1 MSLRTVSLRRR
12 VTLSAIGLLGVVL
25 IGVVLLVDA
34 LFAAQS
40 KRDVDTALLEKAR
53 VAQQLVKQR
62 VRGAELVD
70 RLEGRGVEVRL
81 VMPDGTVF
89 GNAPDEEVANEV
101 SRQLIDGSKITVY
114 AESSVITAAQTRL
127 RRLLLLAGVGALAV
141 TAGAM
146 VLVVRRALA
155 PLDAMT
161 TLARSIARGNRGYR
175 LNPSRADNELGR
187 TAAAFDDMLDSLEG
201 SEERTKRFV
210 ADAAH
215 ELRTPIAGVQAVAEA
230 LMQTAGAEERERL
243 NLLLVRESRRAGRL
257 VDDLL
262 ALARIEAGLE
272 LHRERVDLLALAE
285 AEVGR
290 TQLLVPDFDIAAEG
304 ESEFVSGDPQRLA
317 QVLANLADNA
327 RQATGPSGR
336 VRLRV
341 SRVGSFARLVVSDNG
356 PGVPP
361 EERERIFDRLVR
373 LDEARDQRSGGS
385 GLGLPIARGVVRAHG
400 GELSCTTPGD
410 DSHEAETHSPSPSA
424 GNSALSPG
432 GPPSRPTTPVV
443 PGVPGVPAAP
453 TPSTPTTPPPTTQP
467 PSAAADTT
475 DNTDARAAG
484 PSDPAR
490 SRTATHAMTT
500 DVPAADPPAADPP
513 AADPPAADA
522 LAAGSLGAGSLEH
535 GAGPKVDRAGADG
548 SRGGH
553 PAASAE
559 HHGGISDAPDDRNP
573 AADARGG
580 VGGGDAARPTPVGD
594 ALRAD
599 SPQAADVWDA
609 GAARPAPVAEVAGAS
624 SLTTGPQDSARRG
637 AVGSVGAAFVV
648 RIPLAE

>member
-12 VTLSAIGLLGVVL
+12 VTLSAIGVLAVVLLGVVL
-25 IGVVLLVDA
+25 SVDA

-62 VRGAELVD
+62 VRGADLVD
-70 RLEGRGVEVRL
+70 RLEGRGVRVRL
-81 VMPDGTVF
+81 VMPDGTVV

-101 SRQLIDGSKITVY
+101 SRQLVDGSRITVY
-114 AESSVITAAQTRL
+114 AESSVITAAQARL
-127 RRLLLLAGVGALAV
+127 RRLLLVVGFGALAV
-141 TAGAM
+141 TAAAM
-146 VLVVRRALA
+146 VWVVRRALA

-161 TLARSIARGNRGYR
+161 TLARSIARGGRGHR

-215 ELRTPIAGVQAVAEA
+215 ELRTPVAGVQAVAEA
-230 LMQTAGAEERERL
+230 LMHTGSAEERERL

-290 TQLLVPDFDIAAEG
+290 TRLLAPDFDIAAEG
-304 ESEFVSGDPQRLA
+304 ESAFVSGDPQRLA

-327 RQATGPSGR
+327 RQATGPTGR

-341 SRVGSFARLVVSDNG
+341 SRAGSFALLVVSDNG

-361 EERERIFDRLVR
+361 ADRERIFDRLVR

-385 GLGLPIARGVVRAHG
+385 GLGLPIARGVARAHG
-400 GELSCTTPGD
+400 GELSCIDPDESQRTQSPHHPVTHHPLPHD
-410 DSHEAETHSPSPSA
+410 PVPDEQVLHEPVPDATNPSA
-424 GNSALSPG
+424 RNLS
-432 GPPSRPTTPVV
+432 GPPSTSTE
-443 PGVPGVPAAP
+443 
-453 TPSTPTTPPPTTQP
+453 STPTGSTPVDTPATQESP
-467 PSAAADTT
+467 
-475 DNTDARAAG
+475 
-484 PSDPAR
+484 
-490 SRTATHAMTT
+490 
-500 DVPAADPPAADPP
+500 
-513 AADPPAADA
+513 
-522 LAAGSLGAGSLEH
+522 
-535 GAGPKVDRAGADG
+535 
-548 SRGGH
+548 
-553 PAASAE
+553 
-559 HHGGISDAPDDRNP
+559 
-573 AADARGG
+573 
-580 VGGGDAARPTPVGD
+580 GDAAGTHT
-594 ALRAD
+594 
-599 SPQAADVWDA
+599 AAGARGV
-609 GAARPAPVAEVAGAS
+609 GAARHGPVADVS
-624 SLTTGPQDSARRG
+624 
-637 AVGSVGAAFVV
+637 GAAFEV
-648 RIPLAE
+648 RIPLADPD

>member
-12 VTLSAIGLLGVVL
+12 IALSAIGVLGVVL

-40 KRDVDTALLEKAR
+40 KRDVDTALLEKSR

-62 VRGAELVD
+62 VRGADLVN

-89 GNAPDEEVANEV
+89 GKAPGEEVTNEV
-101 SRQLIDGSKITVY
+101 SRELIDGSEITVY
-114 AESSVITAAQTRL
+114 TESSVITAAQARL
-127 RRLLLLAGVGALAV
+127 RRLLLLVGLGALAV

-146 VLVVRRALA
+146 VWVVRRALA
-155 PLDAMT
+155 PLDTMT
-161 TLARSIARGNRGYR
+161 TLARSIARGDRGYR

-187 TAAAFDDMLDSLEG
+187 MAAAFDDMVDSLEG

-230 LMQTAGAEERERL
+230 LMQTAGTEERERL

-272 LHRERVDLLALAE
+272 LYRERVDLLASAE

-290 TQLLVPDFDIAAEG
+290 TQLLAPDFDIVTEG
-304 ESEFVSGDPQRLA
+304 ESAFVSGDPQRLA

-341 SRVGSFARLVVSDNG
+341 SKAGSFALLVVSDNG
-356 PGVPP
+356 PGVVP
-361 EERERIFDRLVR
+361 EDRERIFDRLVR
-373 LDEARDQRSGGS
+373 LDEARDQGTGGS

-400 GELSCTTPGD
+400 GELTCIDPDEARRSQ
-410 DSHEAETHSPSPSA
+410 DSGYLAPRGARPSA
-424 GNSALSPG
+424 
-432 GPPSRPTTPVV
+432 TTVD
-443 PGVPGVPAAP
+443 AP
-453 TPSTPTTPPPTTQP
+453 
-467 PSAAADTT
+467 
-475 DNTDARAAG
+475 
-484 PSDPAR
+484 
-490 SRTATHAMTT
+490 
-500 DVPAADPPAADPP
+500 
-513 AADPPAADA
+513 
-522 LAAGSLGAGSLEH
+522 E
-535 GAGPKVDRAGADG
+535 DG
-548 SRGGH
+548 SR
-553 PAASAE
+553 SAE
-559 HHGGISDAPDDRNP
+559 MPVP
-573 AADARGG
+573 AGTGTGTGTG
-580 VGGGDAARPTPVGD
+580 VKV
-594 ALRAD
+594 
-599 SPQAADVWDA
+599 S
-609 GAARPAPVAEVAGAS
+609 
-624 SLTTGPQDSARRG
+624 
-637 AVGSVGAAFVV
+637 GAAFEV
-648 RIPLAE
+648 RIPLAD

>member
-12 VTLSAIGLLGVVL
+12 VTLSVIVVLGVVL
-25 IGVVLLVDA
+25 VGVVLAVDA
-34 LFAAQS
+34 LFTAQS
-40 KRDVDTALLEKAR
+40 ERDVNTALLERAR

-62 VRGAELVD
+62 VRGADLVN
-70 RLEGRGVEVRL
+70 RVEGRGVEVRL
-81 VMPDGTVF
+81 VMPDGTVH

-101 SRQLIDGSKITVY
+101 SRRLADGSQITLY
-114 AESSVITAAQTRL
+114 AESSVTTVAQARL
-127 RRLLLLAGVGALAV
+127 RRLLLLVGLGALAV

-146 VLVVRRALA
+146 VWVVRRALA

-161 TLARSIARGNRGYR
+161 TLARSIARGDRGYR

-230 LMQTAGAEERERL
+230 LMQTADAEERERL

-290 TQLLVPDFDIAAEG
+290 TRLLAPDFDIAAEG
-304 ESEFVSGDPQRLA
+304 ESAFVSGDPQRLA

-336 VRLRV
+336 ARLRV
-341 SRVGSFARLVVSDNG
+341 SRAGNFALLVVSDNG

-361 EERERIFDRLVR
+361 EDRERIFDRLVR

-400 GELSCTTPGD
+400 GELWCLDPDQTHRAGPRPDRPEPTTSTTTSTVTRSTTASSPDDTAPGGTTPDDVTAGD
-410 DSHEAETHSPSPSA
+410 TAPPVASSPDTSPS
-424 GNSALSPG
+424 GMSP
-432 GPPSRPTTPVV
+432 
-443 PGVPGVPAAP
+443 
-453 TPSTPTTPPPTTQP
+453 
-467 PSAAADTT
+467 
-475 DNTDARAAG
+475 TDARPTDAKPTDTGPTDTGEGSTSAGDPSGVPTVDTPTGAEAVGFGAVGAGTAPSGVGAEASHDGGAG
-484 PSDPAR
+484 PSR
-490 SRTATHAMTT
+490 
-500 DVPAADPPAADPP
+500 
-513 AADPPAADA
+513 
-522 LAAGSLGAGSLEH
+522 AGGGSAGAG
-535 GAGPKVDRAGADG
+535 GAGAG
-548 SRGGH
+548 
-553 PAASAE
+553 
-559 HHGGISDAPDDRNP
+559 
-573 AADARGG
+573 
-580 VGGGDAARPTPVGD
+580 
-594 ALRAD
+594 
-599 SPQAADVWDA
+599 
-609 GAARPAPVAEVAGAS
+609 
-624 SLTTGPQDSARRG
+624 
-637 AVGSVGAAFVV
+637 GAAFVV
-648 RIPLAE
+648 RMPLDE

>member
-12 VTLSAIGLLGVVL
+12 VTLSAIGVLGVVL
-25 IGVVLLVDA
+25 VGVVLLVDA

-53 VAQQLVKQR
+53 VAQQLVKQQ
-62 VRGAELVD
+62 VRGADLVD

-89 GNAPDEEVANEV
+89 GHAPNEEVANEV
-101 SRQLIDGSKITVY
+101 SRQLVDGSTITVY
-114 AESSVITAAQTRL
+114 AESSVITAAQARL
-127 RRLLLLAGVGALAV
+127 RRLLLLAGIGALAV
-141 TAGAM
+141 TVGAM
-146 VLVVRRALA
+146 VLVVGRALA

-161 TLARSIARGNRGYR
+161 TLARSIARGNRGSR

-230 LMQTAGAEERERL
+230 LMQTAGAGERERL

-290 TQLLVPDFDIAAEG
+290 TQLLAPDFDIAVEG
-304 ESEFVSGDPQRLA
+304 EAAFVSGDPQRLA

-341 SRVGSFARLVVSDNG
+341 SKAGGFALLVVSDNG

-361 EERERIFDRLVR
+361 EDRERIFDRLVR

-400 GELSCTTPGD
+400 GELSCTAPDGTAEPAAVLSIPTARHGPVADLPDDRRPTRDTPGID
-410 DSHEAETHSPSPSA
+410 TPGTDTDGDRPSPADFGRRRCESTEAEQGPGPTRPDPVTGLPA
-424 GNSALSPG
+424 GRTTATPRRAMGTERPASERVAG
-432 GPPSRPTTPVV
+432 DAQDHRPT
-443 PGVPGVPAAP
+443 
-453 TPSTPTTPPPTTQP
+453 
-467 PSAAADTT
+467 
-475 DNTDARAAG
+475 TDARAG
-484 PSDPAR
+484 D
-490 SRTATHAMTT
+490 T
-500 DVPAADPPAADPP
+500 
-513 AADPPAADA
+513 
-522 LAAGSLGAGSLEH
+522 
-535 GAGPKVDRAGADG
+535 RAGDTRAGDTGRPGVVARVG
-548 SRGGH
+548 SG
-553 PAASAE
+553 
-559 HHGGISDAPDDRNP
+559 GGID
-573 AADARGG
+573 GEG
-580 VGGGDAARPTPVGD
+580 VREAV
-594 ALRAD
+594 
-599 SPQAADVWDA
+599 
-609 GAARPAPVAEVAGAS
+609 
-624 SLTTGPQDSARRG
+624 G
-637 AVGSVGAAFVV
+637 AVFEV

>member
-1 MSLRTVSLRRR
+1 MNLRTVSLRRR
-12 VTLSAIGLLGVVL
+12 VTLSAIGVLGVVL

-53 VAQQLVKQR
+53 VAQQLVRQR
-62 VRGAELVD
+62 VRGAELVN

-89 GNAPDEEVANEV
+89 GNEPDGEVANEV
-101 SRQLIDGSKITVY
+101 SRQLADGSKITVY
-114 AESSVITAAQTRL
+114 AEAAVITAARTRL
-127 RRLLLLAGVGALAV
+127 RRLLLLAGIGALAV
-141 TAGAM
+141 TVGAM
-146 VLVVRRALA
+146 LLVVRRALA

-161 TLARSIARGNRGYR
+161 TLARSIARGNRGHR
-175 LNPSRADNELGR
+175 LNPSRADTELGR

-215 ELRTPIAGVQAVAEA
+215 ELRTPIAGVQAVSEA
-230 LMQTAGAEERERL
+230 LMQTSSAEERERL

-290 TQLLVPDFDIAAEG
+290 TQLLAPDFDIVAEG
-304 ESEFVSGDPQRLA
+304 ESAFVSGDPQRLA

-341 SRVGSFARLVVSDNG
+341 SRVGSFARLVVSDDG

-400 GELSCTTPGD
+400 GELSCIAPGQAHSATTPARATG
-410 DSHEAETHSPSPSA
+410 
-424 GNSALSPG
+424 LG
-432 GPPSRPTTPVV
+432 G
-443 PGVPGVPAAP
+443 
-453 TPSTPTTPPPTTQP
+453 
-467 PSAAADTT
+467 
-475 DNTDARAAG
+475 AAG
-484 PSDPAR
+484 P
-490 SRTATHAMTT
+490 RTATGTAT
-500 DVPAADPPAADPP
+500 
-513 AADPPAADA
+513 
-522 LAAGSLGAGSLEH
+522 AAGTGMA
-535 GAGPKVDRAGADG
+535 AAAGADTG
-548 SRGGH
+548 T
-553 PAASAE
+553 AA
-559 HHGGISDAPDDRNP
+559 G
-573 AADARGG
+573 AAAGTAATAG
-580 VGGGDAARPTPVGD
+580 V
-594 ALRAD
+594 
-599 SPQAADVWDA
+599 DA
-609 GAARPAPVAEVAGAS
+609 GAAVPSADAAKAGAAVDVTVGAVADVTGEGSGGGHSAAGTGQPGAGTDVTGDRGSAAGARGADASRPAPAD
-624 SLTTGPQDSARRG
+624 GPQGGVPPGDVADRRG
-637 AVGSVGAAFVV
+637 GRRVGSVGAAFEV
-648 RIPLAE
+648 RIPLAG

>member
-12 VTLSAIGLLGVVL
+12 VTLSAIGVLGVVL

-40 KRDVDTALLEKAR
+40 RRDVDTALLEKTR

-62 VRGAELVD
+62 VRGADLVE

-101 SRQLIDGSKITVY
+101 RRQLVDGSTITVY
-114 AESSVITAAQTRL
+114 AESSVITAAQARL
-127 RRLLLLAGVGALAV
+127 RRLLLVAGIGALAV

-161 TLARSIARGNRGYR
+161 TLARSITRGNRGSR

-230 LMQTAGAEERERL
+230 LMQAAGAEERERL

-262 ALARIEAGLE
+262 ALARIDAGLE

-290 TQLLVPDFDIAAEG
+290 TRLLAPDFDIAAEG
-304 ESEFVSGDPQRLA
+304 ESAFVSGDPQRLA

-327 RQATGPSGR
+327 RQATGPTGR

-341 SRVGSFARLVVSDNG
+341 SKADGWALLVVSDNG

-361 EERERIFDRLVR
+361 ADRERIFDRLVR

-400 GELSCTTPGD
+400 GELSYATTAPPFGTDATTPTSGRAASESTAATMAD
-410 DSHEAETHSPSPSA
+410 TARIA
-424 GNSALSPG
+424 
-432 GPPSRPTTPVV
+432 
-443 PGVPGVPAAP
+443 PAADAA
-453 TPSTPTTPPPTTQP
+453 TAADA
-467 PSAAADTT
+467 AAADTT
-475 DNTDARAAG
+475 TTEPVRRASATGATSSAQTTVGAAVGREAGGPTTGTAADREGEKETVGQTVDEPTAGTAAKAGEEEAVGAAAAVGGQVPSGSGRAVTDPAAPANARAVG
-484 PSDPAR
+484 RD
-490 SRTATHAMTT
+490 
-500 DVPAADPPAADPP
+500 
-513 AADPPAADA
+513 
-522 LAAGSLGAGSLEH
+522 GA
-535 GAGPKVDRAGADG
+535 
-548 SRGGH
+548 
-553 PAASAE
+553 AASAE
-559 HHGGISDAPDDRNP
+559 
-573 AADARGG
+573 AAGSG
-580 VGGGDAARPTPVGD
+580 VVG
-594 ALRAD
+594 
-599 SPQAADVWDA
+599 A
-609 GAARPAPVAEVAGAS
+609 G
-624 SLTTGPQDSARRG
+624 G
-637 AVGSVGAAFVV
+637 AVFEV
-648 RIPLAE
+648 RIPLVE

>member
-12 VTLSAIGLLGVVL
+12 VTLSAIGVLGVVL
-25 IGVVLLVDA
+25 VGVVLLVDA

-62 VRGAELVD
+62 VRGADLVN

-101 SRQLIDGSKITVY
+101 NRQLVDGSTITVY
-114 AESSVITAAQTRL
+114 AESSVITAAQARL
-127 RRLLLLAGVGALAV
+127 RRLLLLVGVGALAV
-141 TAGAM
+141 TVGAM

-230 LMQTAGAEERERL
+230 LMQTASAEERERL

-290 TQLLVPDFDIAAEG
+290 TRLVAPEFDIAAEG
-304 ESEFVSGDPQRLA
+304 ESAFVSGDPQRLA

-341 SRVGSFARLVVSDNG
+341 STAGSFALLTVSDNG

-361 EERERIFDRLVR
+361 QDRERIFDRLVR

-400 GELSCTTPGD
+400 GELSCVPPNRHPASREESPAPSGSVAGSATDVARHGGAAVMPTDEPSED
-410 DSHEAETHSPSPSA
+410 VDS
-424 GNSALSPG
+424 
-432 GPPSRPTTPVV
+432 
-443 PGVPGVPAAP
+443 
-453 TPSTPTTPPPTTQP
+453 
-467 PSAAADTT
+467 
-475 DNTDARAAG
+475 ARAARPG
-484 PSDPAR
+484 SAGDAVRDPE
-490 SRTATHAMTT
+490 
-500 DVPAADPPAADPP
+500 P
-513 AADPPAADA
+513 
-522 LAAGSLGAGSLEH
+522 
-535 GAGPKVDRAGADG
+535 ADG
-548 SRGGH
+548 VRG
-553 PAASAE
+553 E
-559 HHGGISDAPDDRNP
+559 
-573 AADARGG
+573 
-580 VGGGDAARPTPVGD
+580 
-594 ALRAD
+594 
-599 SPQAADVWDA
+599 
-609 GAARPAPVAEVAGAS
+609 GAARPEVG
-624 SLTTGPQDSARRG
+624 G
-637 AVGSVGAAFVV
+637 AVFEV
-648 RIPLAE
+648 RIPLVD

>member
-12 VTLSAIGLLGVVL
+12 VTLSAIGVLAVVL
-25 IGVVLLVDA
+25 IGVVLSVDA

-62 VRGAELVD
+62 VRGADLVD

-101 SRQLIDGSKITVY
+101 SRQLIDGSTITVY

-127 RRLLLLAGVGALAV
+127 RRLLLLVGFGALAV

-146 VLVVRRALA
+146 VLTVRRALA

-161 TLARSIARGNRGYR
+161 TLARSIARGNRGSR

-290 TQLLVPDFDIAAEG
+290 TQLLAPDFDIAAEG
-304 ESEFVSGDPQRLA
+304 EPAFVRGDPQRLA

-327 RQATGPSGR
+327 RQATGLSGR

-341 SRVGSFARLVVSDNG
+341 SREGGFAVFVVADNG
-356 PGVPP
+356 PGVPM
-361 EERERIFDRLVR
+361 EDRERIFDRLVR

-400 GELSCTTPGD
+400 GELSCIAPGQHRAVADPYPVASAGQPDAVADVTDDRRPGMAPVGGSAAPDVAGD
-410 DSHEAETHSPSPSA
+410 DDSTPEPRGA
-424 GNSALSPG
+424 GV
-432 GPPSRPTTPVV
+432 SRPEVV
-443 PGVPGVPAAP
+443 
-453 TPSTPTTPPPTTQP
+453 S
-467 PSAAADTT
+467 D
-475 DNTDARAAG
+475 AAG
-484 PSDPAR
+484 R
-490 SRTATHAMTT
+490 
-500 DVPAADPPAADPP
+500 
-513 AADPPAADA
+513 
-522 LAAGSLGAGSLEH
+522 
-535 GAGPKVDRAGADG
+535 DG
-548 SRGGH
+548 
-553 PAASAE
+553 
-559 HHGGISDAPDDRNP
+559 
-573 AADARGG
+573 
-580 VGGGDAARPTPVGD
+580 
-594 ALRAD
+594 
-599 SPQAADVWDA
+599 
-609 GAARPAPVAEVAGAS
+609 AEVS
-624 SLTTGPQDSARRG
+624 G
-637 AVGSVGAAFVV
+637 AVFEV

>member
-12 VTLSAIGLLGVVL
+12 VTLSAIGVLGVVL

-89 GNAPDEEVANEV
+89 GNAPDEEVANEA
-101 SRQLIDGSKITVY
+101 SRQLLDGSKITVY

-272 LHRERVDLLALAE
+272 LHREWVDLLALAE

-290 TQLLVPDFDIAAEG
+290 TQLLAPDFDIAAEG
-304 ESEFVSGDPQRLA
+304 ESTFVSGDPQRLA

-341 SRVGSFARLVVSDNG
+341 SKVGSFARLVVSDNG

-400 GELSCTTPGD
+400 GELSCITLGN
-410 DSHEAETHSPSPSA
+410 DSNDSREAEAHSPHNPPRSTDQP
-424 GNSALSPG
+424 GLS
-432 GPPSRPTTPVV
+432 PSRP
-443 PGVPGVPAAP
+443 PAA
-453 TPSTPTTPPPTTQP
+453 TV
-467 PSAAADTT
+467 
-475 DNTDARAAG
+475 R
-484 PSDPAR
+484 
-490 SRTATHAMTT
+490 
-500 DVPAADPPAADPP
+500 
-513 AADPPAADA
+513 
-522 LAAGSLGAGSLEH
+522 
-535 GAGPKVDRAGADG
+535 
-548 SRGGH
+548 
-553 PAASAE
+553 
-559 HHGGISDAPDDRNP
+559 
-573 AADARGG
+573 
-580 VGGGDAARPTPVGD
+580 
-594 ALRAD
+594 
-599 SPQAADVWDA
+599 DA
-609 GAARPAPVAEVAGAS
+609 GIARPAPVAPVAAVAGAARP
-624 SLTTGPQDSARRG
+624 TDPQDSGPPDAVAHPQNTTQPSPTAAPQGLPTRG
-637 AVGSVGAAFVV
+637 AVADVQGVVARGVVADPGGLVPSGGVAEMGGVRGRPGEGIGVRGVGEGGSGIGSVGAAFEV

>member
-12 VTLSAIGLLGVVL
+12 VTLSAIGVLGVVL
-25 IGVVLLVDA
+25 IAVVLLVDA

-40 KRDVDTALLEKAR
+40 KRDVDTALLEKSR

-70 RLEGRGVEVRL
+70 RLEDRGVEVRL

-89 GNAPDEEVANEV
+89 GNAPDEEVAKEV
-101 SRQLIDGSKITVY
+101 TRQLADGSTITVY

-127 RRLLLLAGVGALAV
+127 RRLLLLAGFGALAV

-161 TLARSIARGNRGYR
+161 TLARSIARGDRGYR
-175 LNPSRADNELGR
+175 LNPSRVNNELGR

-215 ELRTPIAGVQAVAEA
+215 ELRTPIAGIQAVAEA
-230 LMQTAGAEERERL
+230 LMQTASAEERERL

-290 TQLLVPDFDIAAEG
+290 TRLLAPDFDIAAEG
-304 ESEFVSGDPQRLA
+304 EPAFVSGDPQRLA

-341 SRVGSFARLVVSDNG
+341 SRAGSFARLAVADNG

-361 EERERIFDRLVR
+361 ADRERIFDRLVR
-373 LDEARDQRSGGS
+373 LDAARDRRSGGS

-400 GELSCTTPGD
+400 GELSCVCPD
-410 DSHEAETHSPSPSA
+410 
-424 GNSALSPG
+424 
-432 GPPSRPTTPVV
+432 
-443 PGVPGVPAAP
+443 
-453 TPSTPTTPPPTTQP
+453 QP
-467 PSAAADTT
+467 PA
-475 DNTDARAAG
+475 TDARDRSPSLPPSVTAEPRDATADVAHPATEERGAGAAG
-484 PSDPAR
+484 RGAEPEGSRQVPGPQGTGTARPGAVTGPPGGTHGVERSGDPAR
-490 SRTATHAMTT
+490 
-500 DVPAADPPAADPP
+500 
-513 AADPPAADA
+513 
-522 LAAGSLGAGSLEH
+522 H
-535 GAGPKVDRAGADG
+535 GAGIAVDRDV
-548 SRGGH
+548 
-553 PAASAE
+553 
-559 HHGGISDAPDDRNP
+559 D
-573 AADARGG
+573 
-580 VGGGDAARPTPVGD
+580 GGG
-594 ALRAD
+594 
-599 SPQAADVWDA
+599 
-609 GAARPAPVAEVAGAS
+609 VAGA
-624 SLTTGPQDSARRG
+624 
-637 AVGSVGAAFVV
+637 VFVV
-648 RIPLAE
+648 RIPLVE

>member
-12 VTLSAIGLLGVVL
+12 VTLSAIGVLAVVL
-25 IGVVLLVDA
+25 IGVVLSVDG

-62 VRGAELVD
+62 VRGADLVD

-81 VMPDGTVF
+81 VMPDGTVL
-89 GNAPDEEVANEV
+89 GNAPNEEVANEV
-101 SRQLIDGSKITVY
+101 SRQLSDGSTITVY
-114 AESSVITAAQTRL
+114 AESSVITVAQTRL
-127 RRLLLLAGVGALAV
+127 RRLLLLAGFGALAV

-146 VLVVRRALA
+146 VLTVRRALA

-290 TQLLVPDFDIAAEG
+290 TQLLAPDFDIAAEG
-304 ESEFVSGDPQRLA
+304 EPAFVRGDPQRLA

-327 RQATGPSGR
+327 RQATGLSGR

-341 SRVGSFARLVVSDNG
+341 SQEGGFAVLVVSDNG
-356 PGVPP
+356 PGVPA
-361 EERERIFDRLVR
+361 EDRERIFDRLVR

-400 GELSCTTPGD
+400 GELSCIAPGQDRAIADPPD
-410 DSHEAETHSPSPSA
+410 DPRPATD
-424 GNSALSPG
+424 PG
-432 GPPSRPTTPVV
+432 H
-443 PGVPGVPAAP
+443 
-453 TPSTPTTPPPTTQP
+453 
-467 PSAAADTT
+467 
-475 DNTDARAAG
+475 
-484 PSDPAR
+484 
-490 SRTATHAMTT
+490 RTATGTSDDPRPAANAGQQRAVADSPDDPRPATNPGHRTATGASDDPRPAAITGQHRAVADLPDDPHPAATARQHHAIA
-500 DVPAADPPAADPP
+500 DDRWPAADP
-513 AADPPAADA
+513 
-522 LAAGSLGAGSLEH
+522 
-535 GAGPKVDRAGADG
+535 
-548 SRGGH
+548 
-553 PAASAE
+553 
-559 HHGGISDAPDDRNP
+559 
-573 AADARGG
+573 
-580 VGGGDAARPTPVGD
+580 VGGSAAP
-594 ALRAD
+594 
-599 SPQAADVWDA
+599 
-609 GAARPAPVAEVAGAS
+609 EVAGE
-624 SLTTGPQDSARRG
+624 GDSAVELQGGGVSRPEGVSETSGRGGAEVSG
-637 AVGSVGAAFVV
+637 AVFEV
-648 RIPLAE
+648 RIPLAGEWPGERGQSFGGVTFLT